1 MGKFVVKQTATGYKF
16 DLKAGNGEVIL
27 SSEVYKSEA
36 ACMKGVASVMKNS
49 VGEIEDLTVEPVE
62 TKKHPKFQIYLDKKG
77 EYRFRLKA
85 TNGQVIGT
93 GEGYKARAGVENG
106 IASIKKNAPEAKI
119 EKDF

>member
-1 MGKFVVKQTATGYKF
+1 MGKFVVKQTSTGYKF

-93 GEGYKARAGVENG
+93 GEGYKATAGVENG